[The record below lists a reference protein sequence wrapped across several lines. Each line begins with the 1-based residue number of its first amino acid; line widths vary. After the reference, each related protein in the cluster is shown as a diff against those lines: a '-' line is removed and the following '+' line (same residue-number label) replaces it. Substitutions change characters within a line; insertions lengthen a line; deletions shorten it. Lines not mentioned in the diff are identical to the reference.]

1 MAKDTLLA
9 LRGRI
14 VTMDANDS
22 VLNDGIVY
30 IRNNCITA
38 VARAKAAAP
47 EGFDDV
53 AVLDT
58 RGTLYP
64 GLIDLHNHL
73 SYNALQLWNVPQCY
87 SNRDDWARHPDYRR
101 LISGPM
107 NVLGQTKGYPE
118 AIARYAEC
126 KSLLG
131 GVTTSQGIALFSNSG
146 IRRYYRGLLRNVEI
160 SDGPELPAA
169 DARIGD
175 VVARDAA
182 KFFTR
187 LKKCSCLL
195 LHLSEGTDPRAH
207 DHFQALKLGGGK
219 VAITSALAGIH
230 CVALRRA
237 DFKLM
242 ARHGAAMV
250 WSPLSN
256 LLLYGQTADITAARA
271 EKMLIGLGS
280 DWSPSGSKNLLG
292 EIKAAHACSQRSGN
306 PLPARDIVAM
316 ATRNAARIVK
326 WDQCIGTLEAGKR
339 ADLIVVRDAGGD
351 PYLHL
356 IRARETDITLVMI
369 DGVRRCGLP
378 RLMPTRRT
386 GLEDWT
392 VGRQQRR
399 LDLRGADMDPLT
411 AGLTL
416 RTAATRLKKG
426 LKTLKSLATT
436 LENPRAGASGLRAG
450 AAPHW
455 FLELDHQE
463 PAGLSIR
470 PRFDNQ
476 PDAPVKV
483 STMLTGAS
491 AIPLSQLLGPL
502 KLDPLGVVD
511 DASFVKRL
519 LAQANIPKPIRTT
532 LRTLYG

>member
-14 VTMDANDS
+14 VTMDAKDT
-22 VLNDGIVY
+22 VLKDGIAY
-30 IRNNCITA
+30 LRNNRIAA
-38 VARAKAAAP
+38 VCRASAPAP

-58 RGTLYP
+58 KGTLYP
-64 GLIDLHNHL
+64 GLVDLHNHL
-73 SYNALQLWNVPQCY
+73 SYNALQLWDVPQRY
-87 SNRDDWARHPDYRR
+87 TNRDDWARHPDYRR

-126 KSLLG
+126 KNLLG

-169 DARIGD
+169 SARIGD
-175 VVARDAA
+175 VMATDAA
-182 KFFTR
+182 KFYTN

-195 LHLSEGTDPRAH
+195 LHLSEGTDTRAL
-207 DHFQALKLGGGK
+207 DHFKALKLGGGK
-219 VAITSALAGIH
+219 VAITRALAGIH
-230 CVALRRA
+230 CVALKRA

-242 ARHGAAMV
+242 AKHGGAMV

-256 LLLYGQTADITAARA
+256 LLLYGQTADIAAARA
-271 EKMLIGLGS
+271 EKMLVGLGS

-292 EIKAAHACSQRSGN
+292 ELKAAYAHGKRLGKSI
-306 PLPARDIVAM
+306 PAKDIVAM
-316 ATRNAARIVK
+316 ATRNAARILK
-326 WDQCIGTLEAGKR
+326 WDQGIGSLEAGKR
-339 ADLIVVRDAGGD
+339 ADLIVVGGNGGD

-356 IRARETDITLVMI
+356 IRAHETDIALVVI

-378 RLMPTRRT
+378 KLMPAKRS

-392 VGRQQRR
+392 VGRQKRR

-416 RTAATRLKKG
+416 RKAATRLAKG
-426 LKTLKSLATT
+426 LKTLKSLAKT
-436 LENPRAGASGLRAG
+436 LENPRTGAADLRAG
-450 AAPHW
+450 AAPRW

-463 PAGLSIR
+463 PPGLSIR
-470 PRFDNQ
+470 PRFGHQ

-483 STMLTGAS
+483 SAMLTGA
-491 AIPLSQLLGPL
+491 AATPLSQLLGPL
-502 KLDPLGVVD
+502 KLDPLGIAD
-511 DASFVKRL
+511 DASFATRL
-519 LAQANIPKPIRTT
+519 LAQGNLPKPLRTT
-532 LRTLYG
+532 LRTLLK